1 MNAKVSVILP
11 SLNVAAY
18 IRECLES
25 VVNQSLREL
34 EIICIDAGSTDGT
47 EEILKKYAA
56 KDSRITLLRSN
67 VKSYGRQVNMGLDYA
82 KGEYVAVLETDDW
95 IAEDMYRR
103 LYNQA
108 VRERLDYAAADFE
121 TFFQLQNGYG
131 YFTRQHIFPDRKWT
145 SKATE
150 KRPGRDWYGKVL
162 GSEEIAALRSSD
174 YTLWRGI
181 YNREFLN
188 VNKIRFHESLGA
200 AFQDMGF
207 LQQVKTCAERA
218 EYLDESFYRYRQG
231 REAASSACLEGLRYY
246 EGEFRWLHEQRA
258 LLQELEGDHK
268 RYYYLTMSIAFLSK
282 YEQVLSGLRGDWQ
295 DERLARPYGWFQQ
308 HISHA
313 VDSGLLNE
321 KIYGEGQWERL
332 TLLLSSQEN
341 HARMAAAKE
350 KEKEKPVQEFLAMTN
365 KCPVVIFGC
374 GIRGERLM
382 LFCDRNQV
390 KILGFSDNNRVLQG
404 RKKFGFPVIPPEEL
418 ADMAEKR
425 NLAVVLSMKEGAA
438 QVRGQLVKLG
448 MKAEQVIDRL
458 PAGIFNH

>member
-108 VRERLDYAAADFE
+108 VRDRLDYAAADFE

-162 GSEEIAALRSSD
+162 GSGEIAALRSSD

-246 EGEFRWLHEQRA
+246 EGEFRWLDEQRA

-350 KEKEKPVQEFLAMTN
+350 KE
-365 KCPVVIFGC
+365 
-374 GIRGERLM
+374 
-382 LFCDRNQV
+382 
-390 KILGFSDNNRVLQG
+390 
-404 RKKFGFPVIPPEEL
+404 
-418 ADMAEKR
+418 
-425 NLAVVLSMKEGAA
+425 VLS
-438 QVRGQLVKLG
+438 
-448 MKAEQVIDRL
+448 I
-458 PAGIFNH
+458 